1 MKSASNKLIRSRPLL
16 GTFVEIAAEGAAAAE
31 VEDGIEA
38 AFAAVKRVHDRMSFH
53 DAGSDVGR
61 LNDARPGETVVVA
74 DWTYRV
80 LEMAQDLQRRSDG
93 CFNVAIASALQFI
106 GLLPSTR
113 RTSPA
118 TDPAT
123 CTIAL
128 LGDNRVRRC
137 GSAGEIDLGGIAKGF
152 AVDCA
157 VDALRAYGIA
167 AGTVNA
173 GGDLAAFGPNAQIVA
188 LRDPRNPRRSIC
200 RVPVNNAALASSG
213 LLFDPVEAIIAP
225 YSAIID
231 PITRQPV
238 SAICGATVR
247 ASCCWIADALTKVVM
262 IAGTGSSEVLDY
274 YGASAL
280 LVMANGEV
288 QVTPSWQDA
297 CPIAP

>member
-1 MKSASNKLIRSRPLL
+1 MKSASNKLLCSRPLL
-16 GTFVEIAAEGAAAAE
+16 GTFVEIAAEGAAAAQ

-106 GLLPSTR
+106 GLLPSTPR
-113 RTSPA
+113 ASPA
-118 TDPAT
+118 MDPAT
-123 CTIAL
+123 CTLVL
-128 LGDNRVRRC
+128 LSDHRVRRC

-152 AVDCA
+152 AVDRA

-213 LLFDPVEAIIAP
+213 LLFDPVEAIAAP

-231 PITRQPV
+231 PITCQPV
-238 SAICGATVR
+238 NAICGATVR

-297 CPIAP
+297 CPIAA

>member
-1 MKSASNKLIRSRPLL
+1 MKSASSELIRSRPLL
-16 GTFVEIAAEGAAAAE
+16 GTFVEIAAEGAVATQ

-38 AFAAVKRVHDRMSFH
+38 AFAVVKRVHDRMSFH

-80 LEMAQDLQRRSDG
+80 LEMALDLQRRSDG
-93 CFNVAIASALQFI
+93 CFNIAIASALQFI
-106 GLLPSTR
+106 GLLPSTPR
-113 RTSPA
+113 ASPA

-123 CTIAL
+123 CTLAL

-152 AVDCA
+152 AVDRA
-157 VDALRAYGIA
+157 VDALRAHGIA
-167 AGTVNA
+167 VGTVNA

-200 RVPVNNAALASSG
+200 HVPVNNAALASSG

-231 PITRQPV
+231 PVTRQPV

-262 IAGTGSSEVLDY
+262 VAGTGSSEVLDF

-297 CPIAP
+297 CPIAA